1 MEVILEEAL
10 FLERLRQKRIA
21 VVNDITGFGRCSVA
35 VAQPIISAMKIQC
48 CALPTAILSAH
59 TAFEGI
65 FFDDYTRHMK
75 AYMDNWYALGIAF
88 DGICTGFLGSVKQ
101 MDLVIEFLR
110 KFKREETITV
120 VDPVMG
126 DYGKIYPSY
135 TDELCDEMKRL
146 VPYADAMTPNLTEA
160 CRLLDR
166 PYPDY
171 GLSIGELEEI
181 AAGLAARGPRKI
193 VLTGL
198 QYQQTIRNFVYEAG
212 RPYHIVDVKKIGE
225 DRSGTGDVFSSIVVA
240 SLVNGRS
247 LLEAVQKAAAFISK
261 TLAYTV
267 QLGVPTRD
275 GICFEEY
282 LTELGQED
290 RE

>member
-1 MEVILEEAL
+1 MNSE
-10 FLERLRQKRIA
+10 LRQKRIA

-75 AYMDNWYALGIAF
+75 AYMDNWHELGIEF

-101 MDLVIEFLR
+101 IDLVIEFLE
-110 KFKREETITV
+110 KFKTEKNITV

-126 DYGKIYPSY
+126 DYGKIYSSY
-135 TDELCDEMKRL
+135 TDELCREMKKL
-146 VPYADAMTPNLTEA
+146 VPYADVLTPNLTEA

-166 PYPDY
+166 DYPDY
-171 GLSIGELEEI
+171 ELSIGELEDI
-181 AAGLAARGPRKI
+181 ARNLAAQGPSKI
-193 VLTGL
+193 ILTGL
-198 QYQQTIRNFVYEAG
+198 QYGAMIRNFIYEKNIG
-212 RPYHIVDVKKIGE
+212 YNVVEVKKIGE
-225 DRSGTGDVFSSIVVA
+225 DRSGTGDVFSSIIVA
-240 SLVNGRS
+240 SLVRG
-247 LLEAVQKAAAFISK
+247 EGVQQAVQKAADFISK
-261 TLAYTV
+261 TLEFTV
-267 QLGVPTRD
+267 KLNIPTRN

-282 LTELGQED
+282 LTDLA
-290 RE
+290 